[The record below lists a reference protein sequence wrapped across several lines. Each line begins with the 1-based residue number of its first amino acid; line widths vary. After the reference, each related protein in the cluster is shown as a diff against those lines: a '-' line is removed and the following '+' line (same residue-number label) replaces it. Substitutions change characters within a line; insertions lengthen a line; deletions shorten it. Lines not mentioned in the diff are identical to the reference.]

1 MVVLWLSRTQW
12 AAGWDRWAQVGWGG
26 GVRGGVAASVVG
38 GAELKEVKMGAGHPP
53 KEDGLL

>member
-1 MVVLWLSRTQW
+1 MGSRL
-12 AAGWDRWAQVGWGG
+12 GRWARVGWGG